1 MHTQNVL
8 YRRLIIVV
16 VVTLLLTVASLP
28 TSLAATDTGW
38 RSPSANMADSGG
50 DDDGFELNPEKAYG
64 DGGGSAANRDNGTVG
79 DLTDRH
85 IYYDYG
91 FNIPSGSTIHGIE
104 VRLDWSLDKVE
115 GENSMSV
122 DLSWDGGTSW
132 TDAMTDTTPD
142 KKERT
147 FTPGGT
153 SDTWG
158 RTWSADDFSND
169 NFRVRV
175 HCYSDIEDNRD
186 FFLDWV
192 AVRVTYESSEPPPSY
207 SIYLPL
213 VMRDFYGYGPDSYEP
228 NNWCDQAHGPL
239 TSGQIYQ
246 SWISDYD
253 LATYKKSD
261 YFYVDINT
269 TNTINIYLTDIP
281 AGTDYDLYLYRNPS
295 DDPNSAA
302 DCSRNDGNEPETIS
316 YNPPATGRYY
326 IRVYAFSGY
335 STSPYSLQ
343 VTYD

>member
-1 MHTQNVL
+1 MHTHNVL

-16 VVTLLLTVASLP
+16 LVTLFLTAAYLP
-28 TSLAATDTGW
+28 NSLAATTSW
-38 RSPSANMADSGG
+38 HSPSANMADSGG
-50 DDDGFELNPEKAYG
+50 DGDGFEINPANAYDD
-64 DGGGSAANRDNGTVG
+64 DGGQASNMGNGAEG

-85 IYYDYG
+85 IYYNYD
-91 FNIPSGSTIHGIE
+91 FNIPPSSTIQGIE
-104 VRLDWSLDKVE
+104 VRLDWQLTPVA

-132 TDAMTDTTPD
+132 TDTMTDTTQT
-142 KKERT
+142 KKEHT
-147 FTPGGT
+147 FILGGP

-158 RTWSADDFSND
+158 RTWSASDFSND

-175 HCYSDIEDNRD
+175 HCYSDTEDNRD

-192 AVRVTYESSEPPPSY
+192 AVRVTYEWSEPPPSF

-213 VMRDFYGYGPDSYEP
+213 VTKDFYGYGPDSYEP
-228 NNWCDQAHGPL
+228 NNWCVEAHGAL
-239 TSGQIYQ
+239 TSSQIYQ

-261 YFYVDINT
+261 YFYVDIIT
-269 TNTINIYLTDIP
+269 TNTISTYLTDIP

-295 DDPNSAA
+295 DDPNSPAA
-302 DCSRNDGNEPETIS
+302 VSNRYGNEPETIL

-326 IRVYAFSGY
+326 IRVYAYSGY
-335 STSPYSLQ
+335 STSPYSLT

>member
-8 YRRLIIVV
+8 YRRLIIV

-28 TSLAATDTGW
+28 TSLAATNTGW
-38 RSPSANMADSGG
+38 RSPSANIADSGG
-50 DDDGFELNPEKAYG
+50 DGDGFELNPEKAYDDDG
-64 DGGGSAANRDNGTVG
+64 DPAENHDNGTVG

-91 FNIPSGSTIHGIE
+91 FNISPGSTIHGIE
-104 VRLDWSLDKVE
+104 VQLDWSLDKVRD
-115 GENSMSV
+115 ENSMSV

-132 TDAMTDTTPD
+132 TDAMTDTKQT
-142 KKERT
+142 KQEHT
-147 FTPGGT
+147 YILGGP

-175 HCYSDIEDNRD
+175 HCYSDTEDSRD

-192 AVRVTYESSEPPPSY
+192 AVRVTYESSEPPPSH

-213 VMRDFYGYGPDSYEP
+213 VMKSYYHCDLENYEP
-228 NNWCDQAHGPL
+228 NNWCDQAYGPL
-239 TSGQIYQ
+239 TSGPTYQ
-246 SWISDYD
+246 SWISNCD

-261 YFYVDINT
+261 YFYIDISK

-295 DDPNSAA
+295 DDPNNPAA
-302 DCSRNDGNEPETIS
+302 KSRELDNSSETIS

-326 IRVYAFSGY
+326 IRVYAYSGY

>member
-8 YRRLIIVV
+8 YRRLIIMVI
-16 VVTLLLTVASLP
+16 TLFLTAAYLP
-28 TSLAATDTGW
+28 NSLAATTGW
-38 RSPSANMADSGG
+38 HSPSANIADSGG
-50 DDDGFELNPEKAYG
+50 DDDGFEVNPEYAYDDDG
-64 DGGGSAANRDNGTVG
+64 DPAENHDNGTVG

-91 FNIPSGSTIHGIE
+91 FNISPGSIIQGIE
-104 VRLDWSLDKVE
+104 VQLDWWLDKAKN
-115 GENSMSV
+115 ENSMSV

-132 TDAMTDTTPD
+132 TDAMTDTTQT
-142 KKERT
+142 KKEHT
-147 FTPGGT
+147 FILGGP

-158 RTWSADDFSND
+158 RTWSASDFSND

-175 HCYSDIEDNRD
+175 HCYSDTEDSRD

-192 AVRVTYESSEPPPSY
+192 AVRVTYESSPPPPSR

-213 VMRDFYGYGPDSYEP
+213 VVKDFYGYGPDSYEP
-228 NNWCDQAHGPL
+228 NNSCDQAYGSL
-239 TSGQIYQ
+239 TRSQIYH

-269 TNTINIYLTDIP
+269 TNTINTYLTDIP

-295 DDPNSAA
+295 DDPNNPAA
-302 DCSRNDGNEPETIS
+302 VSNRYGNEPETIL
-316 YNPPATGRYY
+316 YDPPATGRYY
-326 IRVYAFSGY
+326 IRVYAYNGY
-335 STSPYSLQ
+335 STSPYSLT